1 MCSVSSLTPGAFCP
15 TCPLSVPSF
24 LSQTPSGATLPAACP
39 HLPVVCSSDSWRVA
53 PPRPPGLRRPHEAP
67 MCTPLCPPQYC
78 TLVLPTPLSR
88 VLGWLPSISA
98 LFLNRVCVFHLLNSS
113 TSQDPRV
120 AFVFSLVMCTMSEWI
135 PSQGILSTVV
145 YRVPPVCLQVECFSP
160 AILPHPLCIYTVCLC
175 HVTMAWR

>member
-53 PPRPPGLRRPHEAP
+53 PATATWLAQAPRSSHVHPSVPAS
-67 MCTPLCPPQYC
+67 
-78 TLVLPTPLSR
+78 VLHPRAAHPSFSS
-88 VLGWLPSISA
+88 PSISA